1 LSSQFISSGIQII
14 SPIDS
19 PKAKEIAQNNLEQ
32 KQQQI
37 LALISENDELKNII
51 EQMTTEMNMIRQ
63 LQTQT

>member
-37 LALISENDELKNII
+37 LELISENDELKNII
-51 EQMTTEMNMIRQ
+51 GQMTTEMNMIRQ
-63 LQTQT
+63 LQT